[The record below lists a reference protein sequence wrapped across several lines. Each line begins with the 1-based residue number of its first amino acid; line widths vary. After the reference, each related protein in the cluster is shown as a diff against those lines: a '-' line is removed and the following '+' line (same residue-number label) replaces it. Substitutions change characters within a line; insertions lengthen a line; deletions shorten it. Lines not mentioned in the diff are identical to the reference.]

1 MKPASLVSLK
11 RKMNATCDEP
21 PDIAGKAAELFDRFE
36 VETKKRSAVITV
48 EFIKQSCSRD
58 CEKYVPNYPYDEKD
72 RIRTDSRRYIQ
83 IILINKKEGVFE
95 MSKKI
100 KIEKNTVQETLVMP
114 LYAKAWAVKTY
125 PDLFH
130 DADCHEIM
138 ERLDY
143 DFSTMQAQE
152 GSVKMRLAAL
162 AAAVRQYALV
172 CEIKEYLKEHPKAL
186 VVNIGCGLDTAGH
199 QADNGECRFANIDFP
214 NVIELRKQL
223 LPSTD
228 REENIASDLNDRT
241 WFEKIGFDK
250 EDGAIFIAS
259 GVFLYFKKDDV
270 KKLFIAM
277 AERFPGARLAFDGQN
292 TRGMKIDLKA
302 IRASGIDVSAN
313 FALDDPVNELK
324 SWSEKFEN
332 VESKKMFTD
341 YLKPDRRFG
350 LLYRILTLFSDR
362 NGMSQLDVIEFRKE

>member
-1 MKPASLVSLK
+1 
-11 RKMNATCDEP
+11 
-21 PDIAGKAAELFDRFE
+21 
-36 VETKKRSAVITV
+36 
-48 EFIKQSCSRD
+48 
-58 CEKYVPNYPYDEKD
+58 
-72 RIRTDSRRYIQ
+72 
-83 IILINKKEGVFE
+83 

-130 DADCHEIM
+130 DTDCHEIM

-152 GSVKMRLAAL
+152 GSVKMRLVAL

-172 CEIKEYLKEHPKAL
+172 CEIKEYLKDHPKAL
-186 VVNIGCGLDTAGH
+186 VVNMGCGLDTAGH

-228 REENIASDLNDRT
+228 REKNIASDLNDRT
-241 WFEKIGFDK
+241 WFEKIGFNK

-270 KKLFIAM
+270 KRLFIAM
-277 AERFPGARLAFDGQN
+277 AERFPGAKLAFDGQN

-324 SWSEKFEN
+324 RWSERFAN
-332 VESKKMFTD
+332 VRSNKMFTD